1 MHGKINKLLLKK
13 IVQRHEFTEPLNFGS
28 PQQLQVLLYEV
39 MELPVIDF
47 TDTKEPATG
56 TKTLDKLINHA
67 HNDDMRNCLKV
78 LIDLSK
84 VNKILES
91 FIPSFE
97 DAWVKADGYA
107 YLHGSFNL
115 GGTKSGRL
123 SASSPNLQQLP
134 AHGPLGKLIKSC
146 FVSPQSSIFAGADYS
161 ALEDKIN
168 TLLTGDP
175 NKVKVYSEGF
185 DGHCFRT
192 YYYWKDQMPDIVNIV
207 ESINS
212 IADKYPDLRSKS
224 KAPSFALQYQGT
236 WLTLMN
242 NCGFSEE
249 EAKKVEK
256 NYHVMYEVSD
266 AWLEAKLLEA
276 SKRGYAELAFGLRL
290 RTPLLARTVMG
301 SSMKANISSAEA
313 RTAGNALSQSY
324 GLLNCKAANDFMER
338 VYASPYKHDIMPVMQ
353 IHDAQ
358 YYIFP
363 DDVDIVKWVN
373 DNLTECMSW
382 QDLPELQHDVVK
394 LGSNLDLF
402 YPHWGNAI
410 TLEPNWTTAEIRT
423 KVATALSDYSAKL

>member
-1 MHGKINKLLLKK
+1 MQPFGTLQASTIN
-13 IVQRHEFTEPLNFGS
+13 
-28 PQQLQVLLYEV
+28 
-39 MELPVIDF
+39 
-47 TDTKEPATG
+47 
-56 TKTLDKLINHA
+56 
-67 HNDDMRNCLKV
+67 
-78 LIDLSK
+78 
-84 VNKILES
+84 
-91 FIPSFE
+91 IP
-97 DAWVKADGYA
+97 
-107 YLHGSFNL
+107 
-115 GGTKSGRL
+115 
-123 SASSPNLQQLP
+123 
-134 AHGPLGKLIKSC
+134 
-146 FVSPQSSIFAGADYS
+146 AGADVS
-161 ALEDKIN
+161 I
-168 TLLTGDP
+168 
-175 NKVKVYSEGF
+175 KVAGQTEGY

-192 YYYWKDQMPDIVNIV
+192 FYYWKDQMPDIVDTV

-224 KAPSFALQYQGT
+224 KAPSFALTYQGT

-242 NCGFSEE
+242 NCGFTEE

-256 NYHVMYEVSD
+256 NYHVMYEASD

-276 SKRGYAELAFGLRL
+276 SKLGYAELAFGLRL

-313 RTAGNALSQSY
+313 RTAGNALSGQSF

-338 VYASPYKHDIMPVMQ
+338 VYASPYKYDIMPVMQ

-402 YPHWGNAI
+402 PSWDKPI
-410 TLEPNWTTAEIRT
+410 TLKNNISIKEIYDT
-423 KVATALSDYSAKL
+423 VSKHA